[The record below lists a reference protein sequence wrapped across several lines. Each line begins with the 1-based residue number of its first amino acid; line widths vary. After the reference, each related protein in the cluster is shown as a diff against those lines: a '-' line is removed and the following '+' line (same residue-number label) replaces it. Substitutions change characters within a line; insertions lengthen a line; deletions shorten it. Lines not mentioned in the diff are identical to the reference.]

1 MLLYFLIGWLI
12 NDVVYM
18 LVNLFSDCFF
28 FVYVFALFY
37 CQHAI
42 YIDCVST
49 PIPPIEQWMQ
59 FSQKWIQLIDQ
70 EITFKI

>member
-18 LVNLFSDCFF
+18 LVNLFSDCIF

-59 FSQKWIQLIDQ
+59 FSQKWI
-70 EITFKI
+70 